1 MEGGGKNVAYIAA
14 AAILGYLFNYN
25 TVEMILLFCCCLI
38 ALSGIMFESGRLQTS
53 SFSSQSNAIAAF
65 VILIIILSILY
76 CTHLLSSLLPCQIV
90 QCDPLSTVV
99 QFASATFS
107 FSDIFSSTLIRA

>member
-76 CTHLLSSLLPCQIV
+76 CTHLLSSLLPLPNC
-90 QCDPLSTVV
+90 PMR
-99 QFASATFS
+99 SAVHCCPVCICNVFLLRY
-107 FSDIFSSTLIRA
+107 F